1 MTMHMKRDFELSRVS
16 PMDEAGFTV
25 EPQHTLS
32 LGDILRRQC
41 QLGDAEVAR
50 IMALQAE
57 RGLRFG
63 DAAVALRLVQPSDVT
78 QALARQFSYACTT
91 TEVAPHLAELVTAV
105 DPHSE
110 RAEVYRDLRAQI
122 MLRPGG
128 AEPAALAVVSPAPGD
143 GRTHIAANLAVA
155 FSQMGQRTVLVDAN
169 LRAPR
174 LHTLFDLPARPGLT
188 AILADRQ
195 VAGEL
200 DRIDVLPNLHVLQVG
215 AAPPNPQELVQRE
228 TFRTLLRELTR
239 KFDRVI
245 VDTPA
250 AHGTADARVI
260 ATACAQA
267 LVVGRRDHSTAT
279 QLRELVGGLRA
290 QRVDL
295 VGVVMNVC

>member
-1 MTMHMKRDFELSRVS
+1 MHMKRDFELSRVS
-16 PMDEAGFTV
+16 PIDETLFTV
-25 EPQHTLS
+25 EPQHALS

-41 QLGDAEVAR
+41 QLGDAEVGR

-63 DAAVALRLVQPSDVT
+63 DAAVALRLVQPDDVA

-91 TEVAPHLAELVTAV
+91 AQAAPHLAELAAAI
-105 DPHSE
+105 DPHGDK
-110 RAEVYRDLRAQI
+110 AEVFRDLRAQI

-128 AEPAALAVVSPAPGD
+128 TEPVALAVVSPTPGD
-143 GRTHIAANLAVA
+143 GRTHIAANLAVV

-174 LHTLFDLPARPGLT
+174 LHTLFDLPSRPGLT

-200 DRIDVLPNLHVLQVG
+200 DRIDALPNLHVLQVG
-215 AAPPNPQELVQRE
+215 APPPNPQELVQRE

-250 AHGTADARVI
+250 AQGTADARVI
-260 ATACAQA
+260 ATACTQA
-267 LVVGRRDHSTAT
+267 LVVGRRDHSAAAH
-279 QLRELVGGLRA
+279 LCDLVAGLRA

-295 VGVVMNVC
+295 VGVVMNDH